1 MESCHLPRRTAIV
14 FNLGPG
20 PLRGRTATMRI
31 LGTGGR
37 QRFIIHGRHVGRK
50 KTGGACNEFSSNG
63 AVGIPMPRT
72 VPAPHVAG
80 RQANQVNNGMQPAPI
95 AMTKIECDFEP
106 ARSFA
111 RRTEK
116 HPSTATASSP
126 VSRYAPVWL
135 VWGLL
140 LLSGLSQTYA
150 AFQTLPLRSAPTKAS
165 DEPMIGPPRGQ
176 FRSQRVPF
184 DVVGPV
190 RLTGLQDAR
199 EGQFHPTALTN
210 LTVDRR
216 FTVLHLLHGLAGN
229 ERDGT
234 PYASVVFRYADGQQD
249 VIRLAYGLQARGLNP
264 GREETVTTLHDP
276 NSFVAWQG
284 KNTSNG
290 GQAANRIYH
299 SVLANPRPDVKVTAI
314 DILSLFSRA
323 TPLVFAATAEDAP
336 EVGALP
342 ELPEN
347 RVVRRSREFP
357 DDTYRSSLNI
367 EAVDADGRPVPGA
380 EATLTISDLEGA
392 YYFGRDQSDANG
404 RIRLPFPPQHAAGCT
419 VVVRTPHRLPFVF
432 RSTGTG
438 VEPSAR
444 EIKAT
449 LASGTSAGGLVR
461 NAAGAPIPDA
471 SVTLYELRAI
481 SSREYE
487 RLDYETVNTDAAG
500 KWKSAALPAA
510 LEQFQIAISH
520 PDFRPRVFRVGP
532 RDPSLA
538 NAMLPP
544 DELRAG
550 DAAAILEP
558 AQRIAGVV
566 RGPDEKPVAGA
577 ELRLSGPTSG
587 SRGSTD
593 AGDEQVVRTDGN
605 GRYKLSVLAAGNYS
619 LIVVANGYTPELR
632 SVTVPARPGAV
643 ISQDIALQAG
653 HRLLGRVNDQD
664 QRPVAGAHIRL
675 DSWNDNRLV
684 KFETDTDDQGTFVW
698 TNAPSGQMRFQLSA
712 TNHSS
717 TTYSI
722 SVTPS
727 GPESQHQ
734 FTLRR
739 FSAVRGLVTDVE
751 TGKPIPDFMIFRG
764 RAYNQGE
771 PIRWERYNTFRG
783 RNGDYNVRLVEYS
796 SGTRTAIL
804 IEAPGYLP
812 VASPEFTRAG
822 LYTNNFAMKKARGIH
837 GRILAADGSPVAG
850 AAAVLVELSDYAYL
864 RATGEFSRSSDG
876 GPQVRTDLKGEF
888 EFPARLAPH
897 TIIAT
902 HDRGFAEV
910 RLSNSTDAVTVT
922 LQPWARIT
930 GTVKL
935 PMRNGQAHTVQLGN
949 TFYRYAD
956 DSRESQPLSLYLSV
970 EADSDGRFAFNRVPP
985 GDRTIS
991 IRHSVQIGDNTRSA
1005 NSHPHPLQLNPG
1017 ASTNLVIGDGGR
1029 RVTGR
1034 MKVNGGEP
1042 EDVDWRRDFH
1052 TLTLQRT
1059 LEMNLR
1065 PLDFSNAKTDEQ
1077 RQALWAEQR
1086 KQEAAF
1092 WRSPPGRAWER
1103 SQRTYVLEF
1112 ETNGTFRV
1120 DGVPPGNYTLSVNPT
1135 DPTREDYSYDQ
1146 IGNLSRAVSV
1156 PEADP
1161 GEVGKPVELGEIEIA
1176 IRATMRVGKRAPRFS
1191 VTGFD
1196 GKEITLDQLRGK
1208 PVLLDLW
1215 ATWHGGRSFDLRQ
1228 LKLLHDRFGK
1238 SNRLHMLGIS
1248 LDASRELAEGELK
1261 KDPLPWPQAYGGNW
1275 NESALR
1281 QIFGLRSLPEYI
1293 LIDAEGRIAAFG
1305 LRGTAITRAVERLMS
1320 NPTAAP
1326 VP

>member
-1 MESCHLPRRTAIV
+1 MNFRPTAQSVFPCPTPFRRHAW
-14 FNLGPG
+14 P
-20 PLRGRTATMRI
+20 
-31 LGTGGR
+31 
-37 QRFIIHGRHVGRK
+37 VGR
-50 KTGGACNEFSSNG
+50 
-63 AVGIPMPRT
+63 
-72 VPAPHVAG
+72 
-80 RQANQVNNGMQPAPI
+80 ANQINNGMQHAPFV
-95 AMTKIECDFEP
+95 MTKIERDFEP
-106 ARSFA
+106 PRPFA
-111 RRTEK
+111 RRLEN
-116 HPSTATASSP
+116 SLGAASRIP
-126 VSRYAPVWL
+126 ASRLAPFWL
-135 VWGLL
+135 LCCAFLLAGLGQA
-140 LLSGLSQTYA
+140 SA
-150 AFQTLPLRSAPTKAS
+150 ALQPLTLRSSATNAN
-165 DEPMIGPPRGQ
+165 DEPMTGPPRGQ
-176 FRSQRVPF
+176 FKSQRVPF
-184 DVVGPV
+184 DVVAPV

-199 EGQFHPTALTN
+199 QGQFHPTALTN
-210 LTVDRR
+210 VTVDRR
-216 FTVLHLLHGLAGN
+216 FTVLHLLHGLDGN

-234 PYASVVFRYADGQQD
+234 PVASVIFRYADGQQD
-249 VIRLAYGLQARGLNP
+249 VIRLAYGLQARGLTP
-264 GREETVTTLHDP
+264 GRDETQTTLHDP

-284 KNTSNG
+284 KNSGNG
-290 GQAANRIYH
+290 GQVANRIYH
-299 SVLANPRPDVKVTAI
+299 SALANPRPDAKVTAI
-314 DILSLFSRA
+314 EILSLFSRA
-323 TPLVFAATAEDAP
+323 TPLIFAATTEDAP
-336 EVGALP
+336 EVGSLP

-367 EAVDADGRPVPGA
+367 QAVDAEGRPVPGA

-404 RIRLPFPPQHAAGCT
+404 RIRLPYPPQHAAGCT

-438 VEPSAR
+438 IDPAAR

-461 NAAGAPIPDA
+461 NAAGAPIADA
-471 SVTLYELRAI
+471 SVTLYELRAV

-487 RLDYETVNTDAAG
+487 RLNYETVTTDAAG

-538 NAMLPP
+538 TALLPP

-577 ELRLSGPTSG
+577 ELRLSGPIAG
-587 SRGSTD
+587 SRGSQDT
-593 AGDEQVVRTDGN
+593 ADEQVTRSDSN
-605 GRYKLSVLAAGNYS
+605 GRYKFSVLTAGSYS

-632 SVTVPARPGAV
+632 SVTVPNRPGAV
-643 ISQDIALQAG
+643 TVQGITLQTG
-653 HRLLGRVNDQD
+653 HRLIGRVNDQD
-664 QRPVAGAHIRL
+664 QQPVAGARVRL

-684 KFETDTDDQGTFVW
+684 KFETDTDAKGTFVW
-698 TNAPSGQMRFQLSA
+698 TNAPSGQLRFQLSA

-722 SVTPS
+722 SASPS
-727 GPESQHQ
+727 GPESEHQ

-739 FSAVRGLVTDVE
+739 FSAVRGLVTDAE

-783 RNGDYNVRLVEYS
+783 RNGEYNVRLVEYS
-796 SGTRTAIL
+796 SGTRTAIM

-812 VASPEFTRAG
+812 VASPEFIRAG
-822 LYTNNFAMKKARGIH
+822 LYTNNFTVKKARGVH
-837 GRILAADGSPVAG
+837 GRILATDGSPVVG
-850 AAAVLVELSDYAYL
+850 ASTILVELSDFAYL
-864 RATGEFSRSSDG
+864 RATGEFSRSSDS

-910 RLSNSTDAVTVT
+910 RLSNSTDAVTIT

-935 PMRNGQAHTVQLGN
+935 PMRNGQPHTVQLGN
-949 TFYRYAD
+949 TFYRYQD

-970 EADSDGRFAFNRVPP
+970 EAGPDGSFAFNRVPP

-1005 NSHPHPLQLNPG
+1005 NSHSHPLQLDPG
-1017 ASTNLVIGDGGR
+1017 ASTNLVIGEAGR
-1029 RVTGR
+1029 TLIGR
-1034 MKVNGGEP
+1034 MKVTGGDP

-1052 TLTLQRT
+1052 TLTLQRA

-1086 KQEAAF
+1086 KQEAVF
-1092 WRSPPGRAWER
+1092 WRSPAGRAWER

-1120 DGVPPGNYTLSVNPT
+1120 SGVPPGSYMLSINPT

-1146 IGNLSRAVSV
+1146 IGNLSQAATV
-1156 PEADP
+1156 PEAGP
-1161 GEVGKPVELGEIEIA
+1161 GDAGKPVDLGEIEIA
-1176 IRATMRVGKRAPRFS
+1176 IRATLRVGKKAPRFT

-1196 GKEITLDQLRGK
+1196 GKAITLDQLKGK
-1208 PVLLDLW
+1208 PVLIDLW
-1215 ATWHGGRSFDLRQ
+1215 ATWHGSRSFDLRQ
-1228 LKLLHDRFGK
+1228 LKLLHDRFAK

-1248 LDASRELAEGELK
+1248 LDASKELAEGELK

-1275 NESALR
+1275 NESTLR
-1281 QIFGLRSLPEYI
+1281 QIFGLRSLPEYL
-1293 LIDAEGRIAAFG
+1293 LIDAEGRIASFN
-1305 LRGTAITRAVERLMS
+1305 LRGTAITRAVERLMN
-1320 NPTAAP
+1320 NPAAAP